1 MQDPPLTIMVSP
13 VRIRVPP
20 LEKVLQIAE
29 KYRDL
34 TELPKPLFYGLSTA
48 GSRKG
53 LFKRGCGGGL
63 HAFCGADVDGEGH
76 PVMGVSWTSETR
88 AA

>member
-1 MQDPPLTIMVSP
+1 MVSP

-20 LEKVLQIAE
+20 LLKVLQIAE

-34 TELPKPLFYGLSTA
+34 TELPEPFDKGVSTA
-48 GSRKG
+48 GSRNGHFKG
-53 LFKRGCGGGL
+53 GYLGVL
-63 HAFCGADVDGEGH
+63 HALCGAGVDGEGH
-76 PVMGVSWTSETR
+76 PVIGVSWTGETR